1 MRTRKKSSEEWGESR
16 EIQGLMVL
24 VREEIHVTVLNW
36 LRESRGQSWRDRIQ
50 MPVTL

>member
-24 VREEIHVTVLNW
+24 VREEIHVTGVKLAQRVQGSE
-36 LRESRGQSWRDRIQ
+36 LEG
-50 MPVTL
+50 